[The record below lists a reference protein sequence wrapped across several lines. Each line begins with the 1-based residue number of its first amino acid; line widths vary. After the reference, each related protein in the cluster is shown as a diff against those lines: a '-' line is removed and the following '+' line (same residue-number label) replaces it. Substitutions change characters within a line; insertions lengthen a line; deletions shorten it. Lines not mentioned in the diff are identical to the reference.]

1 MTRAVRRRRTRF
13 RCRSSTLVEV
23 TRGPAETPALAVSGH
38 TGRMAFLLGLVL
50 AASGLHGVATRGP
63 TQPVCQVG
71 TPCSG
76 PAVGTVLVFS
86 HSGRVAARVR
96 TGAGGRYSVRLPAG
110 FYAVRVSPAQKIG
123 GRGPPPGGV
132 APGPA
137 GRARFF

>member
-1 MTRAVRRRRTRF
+1 
-13 RCRSSTLVEV
+13 
-23 TRGPAETPALAVSGH
+23 
-38 TGRMAFLLGLVL
+38 MAFLLGLVL
-50 AASGLHGVATRGP
+50 AASGLHGVVTRGP

-76 PAVGTVLVFS
+76 PSVGTVLVFS

-123 GRGPPPGGV
+123 GLKPRQVHVPSGSS
-132 APGPA
+132 
-137 GRARFF
+137 ARLDFFVDTGIR